1 LVLFLEIVR
10 LSGLRRI
17 KKRDGRISLGGKELE
32 ALGLSN
38 RATLSKAVKKL
49 VSCGFIEVF
58 GTDSPGKKLEYR
70 LNPNWAKPKAV
81 VVDLMAARKA
91 RKRAH

>member
-1 LVLFLEIVR
+1 LEAG
-10 LSGLRRI
+10 GL
-17 KKRDGRISLGGKELE
+17 DGRISLSGKELE

-49 VSCGFIEVF
+49 VGCGFIEVF

-70 LNPNWAKPKAV
+70 LCPNWAKPKAK
-81 VVDLMAARKA
+81 VVDLAAVRKVQ
-91 RKRAH
+91 R